1 MANETCCQTFPKDE
15 DVIYGLP
22 VVSRDANPKILGKN

>member
-22 VVSRDANPKILGKN
+22 GMQTPKFLEKIKA